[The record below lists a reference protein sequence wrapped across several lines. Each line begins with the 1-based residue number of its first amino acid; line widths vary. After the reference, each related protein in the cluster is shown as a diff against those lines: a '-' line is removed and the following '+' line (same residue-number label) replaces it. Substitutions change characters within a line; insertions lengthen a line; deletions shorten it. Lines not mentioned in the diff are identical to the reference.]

1 MDKNNSATPPG
12 HVRKLN
18 NMQEAT
24 KEYYKVRL
32 YLKIL
37 AMSFFF
43 LKLLISLLFITIA
56 PKSTSLF
63 PDFFYF
69 IFNT

>member
-43 LKLLISLLFITIA
+43 FETVNFSFVYNNCSKE
-56 PKSTSLF
+56 
-63 PDFFYF
+63 YF
-69 IFNT
+69 SVP

>member
-18 NMQEAT
+18 NMREAT

-43 LKLLISLLFITIA
+43 FLKLLISLLFITIA
-56 PKSTSLF
+56 PESTSLF
-63 PDFFYF
+63 PDFFLFYF
-69 IFNT
+69 